1 MSERIV
7 RQHVESKFV
16 EDIQRLTQL
25 VEMLKNEQKSYR
37 NRISALEKVSFDVLL
52 HDRIHSNRK
61 LGMLESY

>member
-25 VEMLKNEQKSYR
+25 VETLKNEQKSYR
-37 NRISALEKVSFDVLL
+37 NRVNALEMVNFW
-52 HDRIHSNRK
+52 
-61 LGMLESY
+61 